1 MCLLLL
7 VHPHICFLPRA
18 GFDGLS
24 LIHLVDQ
31 DAKRLPKE
39 SRSELQAQALHL
51 SHQIQQLFSSDSL
64 QLSSPGLEAVVRRTP
79 PGVAPAAEEGLLAHA
94 TNERTSPQLPGSQLR
109 ENRTTDEDAQICAW
123 QIDQN
128 IMREDGAETWSKSDR
143 TLVAAVTEDACE
155 LSRENSMER
164 FDAPAG
170 HAVESPAGYS
180 SSAALLETYT
190 ALLQE

>member
-64 QLSSPGLEAVVRRTP
+64 QLSTQ
-79 PGVAPAAEEGLLAHA
+79 GVAPAAEEGLLAHA
-94 TNERTSPQLPGSQLR
+94 TNERTSSQLPGSQLC

-128 IMREDGAETWSKSDR
+128 IMRENGAETLSKLGG
-143 TLVAAVTEDACE
+143 TLVAAVTEGACE

-170 HAVESPAGYS
+170 HAVESPAGDS
-180 SSAALLETYT
+180 SSAVLLETYT